1 MPGYVMHKE
10 ELTKRLARIEGQV
23 RGLSRMVDDER
34 YCIDILDQ
42 ISAVNRALE
51 KVAVGLMRDHLGHC
65 VKDAAA
71 AGGAQATEKIE
82 EATEA
87 IARLL
92 RS

>member
-1 MPGYVMHKE
+1 MPGYVMQKVD
-10 ELTKRLARIEGQV
+10 LLKRLARIEGQV
-23 RGLSRMVDDER
+23 RGLSRMIEDER
-34 YCIDILDQ
+34 YCIGILDQ

-65 VKDAAA
+65 VTDAAA
-71 AGGAQATEKIE
+71 QGGAQATEKIE
-82 EATEA
+82 EATAA

>member
-1 MPGYVMHKE
+1 MPGYVMQKVD
-10 ELTKRLARIEGQV
+10 LLKRLARIEGQV
-23 RGLSRMVDDER
+23 RGLSRMIEDER

-51 KVAVGLMRDHLGHC
+51 KVAVGLMSDHLGHC
-65 VKDAAA
+65 VTNAAQ
-71 AGGAQATEKIE
+71 GGAQATEKID
-82 EATEA
+82 EATAA

>member
-1 MPGYVMHKE
+1 MPGYVIHKD
-10 ELTKRLARIEGQV
+10 ELITRLARIEGQV
-23 RGLSRMVDDER
+23 RGLSRMVEDER

-42 ISAVNRALE
+42 ISAVNRGLE
-51 KVAVGLMRDHLGHC
+51 KVAVGLVSDHLGHC

-71 AGGAQATEKIE
+71 HGGAQATEKID
-82 EATEA
+82 EATAA